1 VNSLEYHQKGLL
13 NLIKGRGADRNDPY
27 LERVAHCREM
37 AMLREIAVWWRKL
50 HVGSQCRFTARLLK
64 RLGIF
69 DTLVL
74 QYFNNNA
81 TSPYIEELSLGFL
94 SSLGTHADAVVRA
107 VSQFEWAFH
116 KLRAG
121 SGDRYE
127 VYWDRHPAKFLCALA
142 GDGELPGLEDGVFY
156 RMTIGG
162 DIPGLFE
169 CVRESE
175 LAAVVAS

>member
-13 NLIKGRGADRNDPY
+13 DLIKGRSPDKSDPY
-27 LERVAHCREM
+27 LERVAHCREL

-50 HVGSQCRFTARLLK
+50 HLASQCRFTARLLK
-64 RLGIF
+64 RLGVF
-69 DTLVL
+69 DTLVS
-74 QYFNNNA
+74 QYFDDNA

-94 SSLGTHADAVVRA
+94 STLGTHTDAMVRA

-116 KLRAG
+116 KVRAR
-121 SGDRYE
+121 SVDLYE
-127 VYWDRHPAKFLCALA
+127 VCWDRHPAAFLCALA
-142 GDGELPGLEDGVFY
+142 GDGELPAREDGVLY
-156 RMTIGG
+156 RMKIGG

-175 LAAVVAS
+175 LDAVAS

>member
-1 VNSLEYHQKGLL
+1 VNSLKYRQEGLL
-13 NLIKGRGADRNDPY
+13 SLIKGRRIDRSDPY
-27 LERVAHCREM
+27 LESVAQCREL

-69 DTLVL
+69 DTLVS

-94 SSLGTHADAVVRA
+94 SSLGAHANAVVRA

-116 KLRAG
+116 KVRAG

-127 VYWDRHPAKFLCALA
+127 VCWDRHPAKFLCALA
-142 GDGELPGLEDGVFY
+142 EDGELPALEDGVLY
-156 RMTIGG
+156 RMTVGG

-175 LAAVVAS
+175 LDTVAS

>member
-1 VNSLEYHQKGLL
+1 VNSLEYRQKGLL
-13 NLIKGRGADRNDPY
+13 DLIKGRRVDRSDPY
-27 LERVAHCREM
+27 LERVARCREL
-37 AMLREIAVWWRKL
+37 AMLSEIAVWWRKL
-50 HVGSQCRFTARLLK
+50 HVASQCRFTARLLK
-64 RLGIF
+64 RFGTF

-94 SSLGTHADAVVRA
+94 SALGKHADTMVRA

-116 KLRAG
+116 KVRAG

-127 VYWDRHPAKFLCALA
+127 VCWDRHPAMFLCALA
-142 GDGELPGLEDGVFY
+142 GAGELPGPEDGVLY
-156 RMTIGG
+156 RMKIGG

-175 LAAVVAS
+175 LDAVAS